1 MANLNEPATKADLL
15 AAEERMKAEVIESE
29 QRMKAEVIESEQHMQ
44 EFMRGLQTELL
55 RGFASYADGSNIRFR
70 KIETDASNSDAATML
85 RMSVFEDR
93 LTKLEVKIW
102 GDRPRP

>member
-29 QRMKAEVIESEQHMQ
+29 QRMQ